1 MKPFTKEEAYNWAA
15 TRCAQKEYCRMELMQ
30 KFVQRGLSRPD
41 CEEVLEKL
49 EREGFVD
56 EARYARAF
64 VHDKTLYNHWGRMKT
79 RQALAIK
86 NISNEHIE
94 QALGRFS
101 VSRDGRRL
109 TENTRHERI
118 GHSIPLRHPIL
129 LSFRHIYK
137 KEQQICFLS
146 TSSKRK
152 RKFIP

>member
-30 KFVQRGLSRPD
+30 KFMQRGLSRPD

-86 NISNEHIE
+86 NIANEHIE
-94 QALGRFS
+94 QASTDYECAQKLLRFAAGRGFEADL
-101 VSRDGRRL
+101 V
-109 TENTRHERI
+109 
-118 GHSIPLRHPIL
+118 
-129 LSFRHIYK
+129 FRVMG
-137 KEQQICFLS
+137 ED
-146 TSSKRK
+146 
-152 RKFIP
+152 